1 MLPAP
6 GMPVGPARVIDS
18 CLGAGEEDV
27 EEEEEEEEEPQHV
40 VIICV
45 GDSS

>member
-1 MLPAP
+1 MLPAA
-6 GMPVGPARVIDS
+6 GMPVGLARVIDS
-18 CLGAGEEDV
+18 CPEEDE